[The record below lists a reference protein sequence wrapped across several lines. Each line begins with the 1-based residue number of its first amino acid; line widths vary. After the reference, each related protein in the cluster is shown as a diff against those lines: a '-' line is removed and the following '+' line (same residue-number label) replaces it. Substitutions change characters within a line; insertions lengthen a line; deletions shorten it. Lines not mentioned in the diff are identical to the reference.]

1 MKNQQEECLIE
12 DKRFS
17 ATMKSK
23 LIKKKKK
30 NNRPDIVLKDYEKIT
45 FLLIDTLVPTD
56 NMEVPVM

>member
-1 MKNQQEECLIE
+1 MFNRRQKVLCYYEIQT
-12 DKRFS
+12 D
-17 ATMKSK
+17 
-23 LIKKKKK
+23 KKKKK